1 MFRSVL
7 MVSVILC
14 ALTASGEP
22 AAPADNSADV
32 SVTGLSSLEILQR
45 FNQTPPTLDPIFADD
60 PARETFFEQCYAV
73 TAECLA
79 YIRQNRALA
88 QRVLPNNPLYWQ
100 NYWVVMEEF
109 EPNFDPQDFVVASNS
124 LYNYQGLIEA
134 SWQWPL
140 YQYAARGAIDVDD
153 TLVMMRQSRRLLSK
167 SQSLLD
173 GMIAT
178 ALVGIGNSS
187 AHYVLWQLGTDHNR
201 TAALQIQQL
210 LVDEVGKSLRAAL
223 EYELLVVEGLA
234 RRAPDDAL
242 PILNEGG
249 TLESFF
255 AEYRLII
262 DLWSE
267 LSERSFSAFWSQ
279 GLDLAGSGAVQQ
291 PLFSFGE
298 DSSYGPA
305 FESYVITLQ
314 QIWVHARVYAAL
326 GDIYAGRVAPGLPA
340 RPDPSPWQWEW
351 RDDPEQLCLIPV
363 AVHPSMNVAE
373 ACVEYLGPTP

>member
-32 SVTGLSSLEILQR
+32 SVTGLSSLELLQR

-100 NYWVVMEEF
+100 NYWAVMEGF
-109 EPNFDPQDFVVASNS
+109 EPAYNPKDFEAGVPSKYEFHS
-124 LYNYQGLIEA
+124 LIDA

-140 YQYAARGAIDVDD
+140 HQYATRGAIDVKD
-153 TLVMMRQSRRLLSK
+153 TLTLMRHSRRLSSK
-167 SQSLLD
+167 SQSLREE
-173 GMIAT
+173 MIST
-178 ALVGIGNSS
+178 ALIGIGNVV
-187 AHYVLWQLGTDHNR
+187 AHQVLWQLGADNNR
-201 TAALQIQQL
+201 NAALRIQQL
-210 LVDEVGKSLRAAL
+210 LVDEANKSLRPGL
-223 EYELLVVEGLA
+223 EYEFLLVEELA
-234 RRAPDDAL
+234 RRVPDDAL
-242 PILNEGG
+242 SNLDEGV

-255 AEYRLII
+255 AEYRLMI

-267 LSERSFSAFWSQ
+267 LSERTFSAFWSQ
-279 GLDLAGSGAVQQ
+279 GVDLAGSGAVQQ
-291 PLFSFGE
+291 PLFSFGK
-298 DSSYGPA
+298 DSSFGPA
-305 FESYVITLQ
+305 FTSYVTTLQ
-314 QIWVHARVYAAL
+314 ETWVYARVFAAL

-340 RPDPSPWQWEW
+340 RPDPSPWQWQW

-363 AVHPSMNVAE
+363 AVHPSISFAE